1 MISITNEDILLNTKL
16 YKEAYNSVENIP
28 FTEKSFLT
36 KALPRLAAQT
46 HRTYPYQIKIPP
58 SLDEMLRGNFEPA
71 KVITV
76 EKPFDG
82 PYGEMWFGDS
92 SDGIRLLAG
101 YKNGDSRHICD
112 YALGDANVHGILVGS
127 TGQGK
132 SVTLNAF
139 IYGMC
144 YQYAPWELDLT
155 LCDAKITEFK
165 TIAVNNPMPQ
175 ITAIAATGDADYL
188 ISVLAS
194 KVEEMGKRNALFPIA
209 TAYYKQKGEKKEIK
223 KIADFRKISGMVMP
237 QIIIIIDEFQTMF
250 KSAGK
255 KAGQL
260 EKIIDSFARLGRSTG
275 VHFLMASQEVGS
287 DLPPTLMSN
296 IKLRMAMGCYSSVSD
311 KVLGNSG
318 AAANMGKKGYMLLN
332 DNIEKG
338 GGEADNILFRIP
350 FATDDQVATIAG
362 RIMELGEKEGVTPV
376 LSFYDEEARVYE
388 SQYSNFLKKFDT
400 SPDKIYLGEPSS
412 MTKDSEQ
419 CVKIVFTKKSM
430 ETIGVVAN
438 NDTNLIRY
446 IKMFQKNQEAVG
458 VDANIILCAH
468 PVIEDEINVSS
479 MAAEGWYFDK
489 AQYEDNEF
497 FQEMPNFI
505 YRRMLIV
512 LADKELMNQ
521 HRARSEETD
530 KMFEEAFPAGSL
542 ENTITN
548 KERFANL
555 ISCAEQDRQIQ
566 MGLHLDELDNEN
578 WSSEVIAQ
586 VQECIYMCTSYGF
599 ADRLLTGLKMP
610 PLYFWIIGMD
620 SIIGLG
626 RSSKSKFTQE
636 LTTMMQNAS
645 TVNVRVLTF
654 TTSYEDL
661 NNVAQA
667 TRFFIIDSVATR
679 EISKIKCEC
688 YPDTINNGLGVLYD
702 SQDKANGCVKFKK
715 MILDGEIV
723 S

>member
-36 KALPRLAAQT
+36 KVLPRLASQA
-46 HRTYPYQIKIPP
+46 HREYPYQVKIPP
-58 SLDEMLRGNFEPA
+58 SMDEMLRGNFEPA
-71 KVITV
+71 RVITV
-76 EKPFDG
+76 EKPFEG

-188 ISVLAS
+188 ISVLES
-194 KVEEMGKRNALFPIA
+194 KSEEMSKRQALFPIA
-209 TAYYKQKGEKKEIK
+209 TAYYKKKGVKKEIK

-237 QIIIIIDEFQTMF
+237 QIIIIVDEFQTMF

-255 KAGQL
+255 KAGKL
-260 EKIIDSFARLGRSTG
+260 TSIIDGFARLGRATG

-287 DLPPTLMSN
+287 DLPPTLMTN
-296 IKLRMAMGCYSSVSD
+296 IKLRMAMGCYSSVSN
-311 KVLGNSG
+311 KVLGNPG

-362 RIMELGEKEGVTPV
+362 RIMDLGKEQDVTPV
-376 LSFYDEEARVYE
+376 LSFYDEESRIYE
-388 SQYSNFLKKFDT
+388 NLYPEFLQRFRLSKN
-400 SPDKIYLGEPSS
+400 KIYLGEPSFMS
-412 MTKDSEQ
+412 KDPEQ
-419 CVKIVFTKKSM
+419 CVKIEFTTKSL
-430 ETIGVVAN
+430 ETIGVLAN

-446 IKMFQKNQEAVG
+446 IKMFQKNIEAVG
-458 VDANIILCAH
+458 KITNVILCAH
-468 PVIEDEINVSS
+468 PTIEDEIQISS
-479 MAAEGWYFDK
+479 FASEGYYFDR
-489 AQYEDNEF
+489 AQYEDNRF
-497 FQEMPNFI
+497 FEEMSGYI
-505 YRRMLIV
+505 YERMLIV
-512 LADKELMNQ
+512 AADKELMNQ
-521 HRARSEETD
+521 RRARD
-530 KMFEEAFPAGSL
+530 
-542 ENTITN
+542 ENTDEMFDNIFEQGSPDDTVTN
-548 KERFANL
+548 RERFANL
-555 ISCAEQDRQIQ
+555 IVCATTDKQVQL
-566 MGLHLDELDNEN
+566 GLHLEGLTSSQFDEALLPH
-578 WSSEVIAQ
+578 IQ
-586 VQECIYMCTSYGF
+586 TCIETCTDYGY
-599 ADRLLTGLKMP
+599 ADKLITGAKLP
-610 PLYFWIIGMD
+610 PVYFWLIGMD
-620 SIIGLG
+620 TIIGLG
-626 RSSKSKFTQE
+626 RASKGKLVGE
-636 LTTMMQNAS
+636 LATMMQNAS
-645 TVNVRVLTF
+645 LVNIRVLTF
-654 TTSYEDL
+654 TTTYEDL
-661 NNVAQA
+661 TPVAQA
-667 TRFFIIDSVATR
+667 TRYFIVDSVAGK
-679 EISKIKCEC
+679 EVNKIKCEC
-688 YPDTINNGLGVLYD
+688 YPETVSNGLGVLYD
-702 SQDKANGCVKFKK
+702 SQDKADGCRKFKK
-715 MILDGEIV
+715 LILDGEIV